1 MKKIDKEKLALL
13 IVIIVQVIIYIFMGI
28 QKSYIHMDEAYSIG
42 LTNYN
47 KIEITNNEDFY
58 GQWHDNK
65 YYEDYISISESE
77 ATNFKPVYENQ
88 KNDVHPPFYYLLLRI
103 VYSMHLN
110 SFSKWPGIILNIII
124 CIISN
129 ILVYKIV
136 KEITRDKKVSLLICL
151 VNGLV
156 ISSIE
161 SVTYIRMY
169 ALNLLILLAIAYIH
183 LINYKKDELSVKT
196 LVLIGI
202 ITLIASLTHYYNVIY
217 VAVIYIIYSILYI
230 KEKKYRDWGKYTLTM
245 IIAATMSL
253 LIFPYSIQHVFM
265 GYRGQGVL
273 STFKDPAKMISNLA
287 NYIYIVG
294 EKIFNGTLAIILF
307 FFIIILMYK
316 LIKNRQLVIKM
327 PNNKLL
333 LITIPAII
341 YFLVV
346 ALSSPY
352 TEIRY
357 IIPVC
362 SFIFILVIYILYKT
376 LEKMFK
382 EDKKTKVVFSVILAL
397 ILIMPILTRANIG
410 NLYIENKQ
418 IVKQVEE
425 KYGKIPN
432 IYLFNSNQNRFLDD
446 IYMFTK
452 IDESYILELKEAS
465 SEKINEIFKDKN
477 IDKGI
482 VVWVNEGFEK
492 GPYLEMIKNINNFKN
507 CEHLKRMNAC
517 DIYYIY

>member
-1 MKKIDKEKLALL
+1 MKKLDKEKLALL

-169 ALNLLILLAIAYIH
+169 A
-183 LINYKKDELSVKT
+183 
-196 LVLIGI
+196 
-202 ITLIASLTHYYNVIY
+202 
-217 VAVIYIIYSILYI
+217 
-230 KEKKYRDWGKYTLTM
+230 
-245 IIAATMSL
+245 
-253 LIFPYSIQHVFM
+253 
-265 GYRGQGVL
+265 
-273 STFKDPAKMISNLA
+273 
-287 NYIYIVG
+287 
-294 EKIFNGTLAIILF
+294 
-307 FFIIILMYK
+307 
-316 LIKNRQLVIKM
+316 
-327 PNNKLL
+327 
-333 LITIPAII
+333 
-341 YFLVV
+341 
-346 ALSSPY
+346 
-352 TEIRY
+352 
-357 IIPVC
+357 
-362 SFIFILVIYILYKT
+362 
-376 LEKMFK
+376 
-382 EDKKTKVVFSVILAL
+382 
-397 ILIMPILTRANIG
+397 
-410 NLYIENKQ
+410 
-418 IVKQVEE
+418 
-425 KYGKIPN
+425 
-432 IYLFNSNQNRFLDD
+432 
-446 IYMFTK
+446 
-452 IDESYILELKEAS
+452 
-465 SEKINEIFKDKN
+465 
-477 IDKGI
+477 
-482 VVWVNEGFEK
+482 
-492 GPYLEMIKNINNFKN
+492 
-507 CEHLKRMNAC
+507 
-517 DIYYIY
+517 